1 MKCRNCGHKIP
12 DGKLYCEYCG
22 EAVQIVPDY
31 NPLDDML
38 TAQIKVSLDDEDTDG
53 SGSGSRTGTR
63 RSKTKRGTAGG
74 GTAEKKTGG
83 RNTGTG
89 KATGRTGR
97 NTRALSPEE
106 ERSRRR
112 QQAARRKE
120 ALRRKRRRLLLIM
133 GLILVLIVAAVYL
146 LYSNS
151 YAGVV
156 GKGNKAL
163 SSGNYTEAKEAFE
176 RAISKNKE
184 KPEAYA
190 GLSKT
195 YIAQDD
201 PDAAEAVFLTAL
213 EDQNNNADLYE
224 ACVDFYMD
232 TKQQEKIPELLKD
245 AGDSVRKA
253 LGGYIIDEPEFS
265 LDPEETFEDVQ
276 ELTLTAGKG
285 EKIYYTTDESD
296 PSVSS
301 TEYTEPIQISEGVT
315 VITAIA
321 VNGDGVPSLPARK
334 TYTVELPI
342 VDAPAVSPSTGQYE
356 EARQIEIKVPDGYDA
371 YYTMDE
377 SDPTTASTKYTGPVE
392 MPEGTTIFKAILV
405 NGQGRSSGIT
415 TRNYERVS
423 E

>member
-53 SGSGSRTGTR
+53 SGSRSRTGTR
-63 RSKTKRGTAGG
+63 RSKTKRGTAGR
-74 GTAEKKTGG
+74 GTAGKKTGG

-253 LGGYIIDEPEFS
+253 LGGYIIDE
-265 LDPEETFEDVQ
+265 
-276 ELTLTAGKG
+276 G

>member
-22 EAVQIVPDY
+22 ETVQIVPDY

-63 RSKTKRGTAGG
+63 RSKTKRGTAGR
-74 GTAEKKTGG
+74 GTAGKKTGG

-201 PDAAEAVFLTAL
+201 PDAAEAKKLF
-213 EDQNNNADLYE
+213 EEYRKKFAD
-224 ACVDFYMD
+224 
-232 TKQQEKIPELLKD
+232 
-245 AGDSVRKA
+245 
-253 LGGYIIDEPEFS
+253 
-265 LDPEETFEDVQ
+265 
-276 ELTLTAGKG
+276 
-285 EKIYYTTDESD
+285 
-296 PSVSS
+296 
-301 TEYTEPIQISEGVT
+301 
-315 VITAIA
+315 
-321 VNGDGVPSLPARK
+321 
-334 TYTVELPI
+334 
-342 VDAPAVSPSTGQYE
+342 
-356 EARQIEIKVPDGYDA
+356 
-371 YYTMDE
+371 
-377 SDPTTASTKYTGPVE
+377 
-392 MPEGTTIFKAILV
+392 
-405 NGQGRSSGIT
+405 
-415 TRNYERVS
+415 
-423 E
+423 